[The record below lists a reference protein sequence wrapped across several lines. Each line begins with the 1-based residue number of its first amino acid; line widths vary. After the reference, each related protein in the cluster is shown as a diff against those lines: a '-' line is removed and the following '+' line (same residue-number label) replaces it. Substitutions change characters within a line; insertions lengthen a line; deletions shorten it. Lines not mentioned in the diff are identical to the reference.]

1 MKTLTDR
8 GIRALKPKPHKT
20 KPGQFVPYR
29 VADPQTRGLN
39 IQVTKSGK
47 WNWCLRYHHQGK
59 QRFLKLGSYPATSI
73 SDARSRAVETQGKV
87 ESGVDPALEQRHLP
101 STPSV
106 TRLLDAYLDDRKK
119 EEIKSVEYMRKAFKK
134 NVTPYIGEVPTSD
147 VTTEDIT
154 ELLRRIVARGS
165 ITVAR
170 RVQQYVHAAFAFGLK
185 AKNDPNLAMSG
196 LDYGLKFN
204 PVTGTQTVRIRKK
217 ADDHYPSLQELAIAW
232 HNIDSRAG
240 PEISSAFRLHVA
252 MGGQR
257 LTETCYA
264 EWEWLQDV
272 NGISCLCIPNTK
284 TGIPHTI
291 PIGIHARGVMEDI
304 RPYTGKCK
312 VLFPQRNASTIPL
325 DYTSISNAIRK
336 LRVDHDMTAWTPK
349 QLRRTA
355 KTVMSDAGM
364 ELHKLDYWQN
374 HNQRLTVSQRHY
386 LRATHLSEKVEVMN
400 LWDKLLGEALTDFKR
415 KQLRCVA

>member
-20 KPGQFVPYR
+20 RPGQYVPYR
-29 VADPQTRGLN
+29 VADPHTRGLN
-39 IQVTKSGK
+39 IQVTKSGR

-73 SDARSRAVETQGKV
+73 SEARSRAVKTQAKV
-87 ESGVDPALEQRHLP
+87 ESGIDPAVEQRHSP

-106 TRLLDAYLDDRKK
+106 VRLLNAYLDDREK
-119 EEIKSVEYMRKAFKK
+119 EGIKSTEYMRKAFKK
-134 NVTPYIGEVPTSD
+134 NATPYIGELPTSD

-170 RVQQYVHAAFAFGLK
+170 RVQQFLHAAFAYGLK
-185 AKNDPNLAMSG
+185 AKNDPNLMLSG
-196 LDYGLKFN
+196 IDYGLKFN
-204 PVTGTQTVRIRKK
+204 PVSGTQTVRIRRK
-217 ADDHYPSLQELAIAW
+217 AEDHYPSLQELVIAW

-240 PEISSAFRLHVA
+240 PEISSAFRLHVS

-264 EWEWLQDV
+264 EWEWLQEV
-272 NGISCLCIPNTK
+272 NGILCLCIPNTK

-291 PIGIHARGVMEDI
+291 PIGIHARGVIENI
-304 RPYTGKCK
+304 RPYTGECK
-312 VLFPQRNASTIPL
+312 MLFPQRNASTTPL

-336 LRVDHDMTAWTPK
+336 LRIEYEMSAWTPK

-364 ELHKLDYWQN
+364 ELYKLDYWQN
-374 HNQRLTVSQRHY
+374 HNQRMTVSQRHY
-386 LRATHLSEKVEVMN
+386 LRATHLTEKVEVMN
-400 LWDKLLGEALTDFKR
+400 LWDKLLGDALSEYQRQK
-415 KQLRCVA
+415 LRAVA

>member
-8 GIRALKPKPHKT
+8 GIRALKPRPHKT
-20 KPGQFVPYR
+20 KNGQFVPYR
-29 VADPQTRGLN
+29 VADSQTRGLN

-47 WNWCLRYHHQGK
+47 WNWCLRYHYCGK

-73 SDARSRAVETQGKV
+73 SEARKRTVEAQGKV
-87 ESGVDPALEQRHLP
+87 EAGIDPAEEQRHVP
-101 STPSV
+101 DTPSLS
-106 TRLLDAYLDDRKK
+106 RLLDAYLDNR
-119 EEIKSVEYMRKAFKK
+119 EQEGVGSVNIMRLVFKK
-134 NVTPYIGEVPTSD
+134 NVLPFIGEIPTSD
-147 VTTEDIT
+147 VMTEDIT

-170 RVQQYVHAAFAFGLK
+170 RAQQYLHAAFAYGLK
-185 AKNDPNLAMSG
+185 AKNDPNLTLSG
-196 LDYGLKFN
+196 IDYGLKFN

-217 ADDHYPSLQELAIAW
+217 AEDHYPSLQELAIAW

-240 PEISSAFRLHVA
+240 PEISHAFRFHVA

-257 LTETCYA
+257 VTETAHAC
-264 EWEWLQDV
+264 WEWLQDV
-272 NGISCLCIPNTK
+272 NGILCLCIPNTK

-291 PIGIHARGVMEDI
+291 PIGIHARGVIEDI

-312 VLFPQRNASTIPL
+312 VLFPQRNASTVPL

-336 LRVDHDMTAWTPK
+336 LRIDHDMTAWSPK

-355 KTVMSDAGM
+355 KTVMSDSGM
-364 ELHKLDYWQN
+364 ELYKLDYWQN
-374 HNQRLTVSQRHY
+374 HNQRTTVSQRHY
-386 LRATHLSEKVEVMN
+386 LRATHLNEKVEVMK
-400 LWDKLLGEALTDFKR
+400 LWDKLLGNALADYQR
-415 KQLRCVA
+415 EQLRVVA

>member
-8 GIRALKPKPHKT
+8 GIRALRPKPHKT
-20 KPGQFVPYR
+20 KPGQYVPYR
-29 VADPQTRGLN
+29 VADPHTRGLN
-39 IQVTKSGK
+39 IQVRKSGK
-47 WNWCLRYHHQGK
+47 WNWCLRYHYGGK

-73 SDARSRAVETQGKV
+73 SEARKRTVEAQGKV
-87 ESGVDPALEQRHLP
+87 EAGIDPAEEQRHV
-101 STPSV
+101 SDTPSV
-106 TRLLDAYLDDRKK
+106 ARLLDAYLDNR
-119 EEIKSVEYMRKAFKK
+119 ELEGVKSVEYMRKAFTK
-134 NVTPYIGEVPTSD
+134 NVTPYIGDLPTSD

-170 RVQQYVHAAFAFGLK
+170 RVQQYMHAAFAFGLK
-185 AKNDPNLAMSG
+185 AKNDPNLTLSG
-196 LDYGLKFN
+196 IDYGLKFN
-204 PVTGTQTVRIRKK
+204 PVSGTQIVRIRNK
-217 ADDHYPSLQELAIAW
+217 AEDHYPSLQELAIAW

-240 PEISSAFRLHVA
+240 PEIANAFRFHVA

-264 EWEWLQDV
+264 KWEWLQEV
-272 NGISCLCIPNTK
+272 NDILCLCIPNTK
-284 TGIPHTI
+284 TGIPHTV
-291 PIGIHARGVMEDI
+291 PVGRNARAVIEAI

-336 LRVDHDMTAWTPK
+336 LRIEHDMTAWTPK

-364 ELHKLDYWQN
+364 ELYKLDYWQN
-374 HNQRLTVSQRHY
+374 HNQRATVSQRHY
-386 LRATHLSEKVEVMN
+386 LRAVYLDDKIEVMN
-400 LWDKLLGEALTDFKR
+400 LWDRLLGDALADYR
-415 KQLRCVA
+415 REQLMAVA